1 MMSIML
7 KLIQKQLD
15 TKLVKI
21 ALIFAFI
28 YCLLFNSSVLI
39 YKFDY
44 YKISVFRACIELFKD
59 FIYIYISLFIIFF
72 GLTINRLL
80 FIIGTIFLFITGS
93 VASYYLYCFKITPT
107 KEMMEAFFCTDMNE
121 AYELI
126 STRLIVWMT
135 FSLFIAIYTIKHF
148 AVHGTKL
155 FVTKLLSAVC
165 IFIMINNI
173 ISPQY
178 KLLNSYFPIQYLHN
192 SYLYIFKGTSTSAKI
207 DLNKKF
213 SFQDNSS
220 EGIIGI
226 LVIGESARFDHFGIN
241 GYERDTTPYL
251 KNIEN
256 LFSFKA
262 QSCSNVTH
270 ISVPC
275 MLSRHPTGNL
285 SEMHN
290 ETSLLSI
297 FTRLNYN
304 TSWVATQS
312 LLKYFKGL
320 NPNTIYDDVNF
331 TLLPGGSTL
340 VKMNDHDGIMIPY
353 IQNIIAN
360 NNSKKQFLVIHTSG
374 SHWNYVSRYPENFQK
389 FNPDCNYKGKVD
401 FSKADPSS
409 CSHEGLIN
417 TYDNSI
423 LYTDFF
429 LHSVISILKDKNAFL
444 IYASDH
450 AESLGENGR
459 YGHGGD
465 SVIEQTTI
473 PLIVWFS
480 DKFQINNEEVKVA
493 VNSHMNTELNH
504 DYIFHSVL
512 DCMGISS
519 EIVDKNLSL
528 CKLSNG

>member
-1 MMSIML
+1 ML

-15 TKLVKI
+15 TKLVKT
-21 ALIFAFI
+21 ALIFAIVYF
-28 YCLLFNSSVLI
+28 LLFNSAVLI

-44 YKISVFRACIELFKD
+44 YKISFFSACIELFKD

-72 GLTINRLL
+72 GLTIHRIF
-80 FIIGTIFLFITGS
+80 FIVGTIFLFISGS

-107 KEMMEAFFCTDMNE
+107 KEVIEAFFCTSINE
-121 AYELI
+121 AYELV
-126 STRLIVWMT
+126 STKLIIWMV
-135 FSLFIAIYTIKHF
+135 FSLFVALYTIKHF
-148 AVHGTKL
+148 AVHNTKL

-165 IFIMINNI
+165 ILIMINNI
-173 ISPQY
+173 ILPQY
-178 KLLNSYFPIQYLHN
+178 KILNSYFPIQYLHN
-192 SYLYIFKGTSTSAKI
+192 SYLYIFKGESKRTRI
-207 DLNKKF
+207 DLHKKF
-213 SFQDNSS
+213 CFHDNSS
-220 EGIIGI
+220 EDIIGV

-251 KNIEN
+251 QNVEN

-275 MLSRHPTGNL
+275 MISRHPTSNL
-285 SEMHN
+285 AEMHS

-297 FTRLNYN
+297 FTKLNFN

-312 LLKYFKGL
+312 LLKYFKNL
-320 NPNTIYDDVNF
+320 NQDTIYNDVNF
-331 TLLPGGSTL
+331 SILPGGSTL
-340 VKMNDHDGIMIPY
+340 LKMNDHDGVMIPY
-353 IQNIIAN
+353 IENIIAN
-360 NNSKKQFLVIHTSG
+360 NITKKQFLVIHTSG
-374 SHWNYVSRYPENFQK
+374 SHWNYMSRYPKNFHK
-389 FNPDCNYKGKVD
+389 FSPDCNHKGKVD

-417 TYDNSI
+417 VYDNSI

-429 LHSVISILKDKNAFL
+429 LHSVITLLKDKNAFL

-450 AESLGENGR
+450 GESLGENGR
-459 YGHGGD
+459 YGHGGTV
-465 SVIEQTTI
+465 VIEQTTI
-473 PLIVWFS
+473 PFIVWFS
-480 DKFQINNEEVKVA
+480 DKFHLNNKQA
-493 VNSHMNTELNH
+493 KIAINSHINKEINH
-504 DYIFHSVL
+504 DYIFHSFL

-519 EIVDKNLSL
+519 EVVDRNLSL